1 MVRLGDGEDG
11 VREGQSE
18 GNSDGNG
25 EVGDGGRGGGRGLR
39 LDDAVRVGFEVALDL
54 GGGEAEA
61 AEAQVV
67 PALEAVG
74 GAAEVEDGQLDG
86 GGLLVFEAAEAGA
99 AGGALDEEAGAG
111 GEELGR
117 AGVRV
122 ARRGRGG

>member
-1 MVRLGDGEDG
+1 M
-11 VREGQSE
+11 
-18 GNSDGNG
+18 
-25 EVGDGGRGGGRGLR
+25 
-39 LDDAVRVGFEVALDL
+39 ALDL
-54 GGGEAEA
+54 GGGESEA

-122 ARRGRGG
+122 AGEDEGVTPENASPSVGSWVTTRSGRLPEARSFSA